1 MVRQVRSP
9 VAQDGRYWNILKL
22 LSWWAGCKLLQPS
35 KVQQTCE
42 KCSGKGSCHKMQN
55 VREVEWKNAWDR
67 FQLEFSTSVGN
78 QGKTFGDHYL
88 MTLTCEVLI
97 HDLSCTLVSLR
108 IQKSNVCQVLEV
120 FVEKGSPNG
129 HKITIHGKAGFVLS
143 SWRRGDLRTFLE

>member
-1 MVRQVRSP
+1 MLGTDFNLNFPPRL
-9 VAQDGRYWNILKL
+9 AI
-22 LSWWAGCKLLQPS
+22 
-35 KVQQTCE
+35 KV
-42 KCSGKGSCHKMQN
+42 KH
-55 VREVEWKNAWDR
+55 
-67 FQLEFSTSVGN
+67 LETTN
-78 QGKTFGDHYL
+78 L